1 MASVSD
7 VFRQLKQ
14 EQQIQALAEGE
25 ETIDSNNYC
34 MLESDTTRRILVPE
48 KYSILGVESDEKVK
62 TIKFA
67 FPLYVDDGRLNLL
80 DYDIRINY
88 MTANPDI
95 ENNKDQV
102 RVQNL
107 HGVTGMNEEGVLEEY
122 VVFEW
127 LLSRRVTQY
136 KGTITFIVCAVTANE
151 DGTITNEWN
160 TTLATAQSLEGLE
173 VELSE
178 EEQERVKDILLEI
191 QFIRDNVSDMN
202 DNVIALEQNCQNY
215 SQQSKSYAVG
225 GTGTR
230 EDEDTDNSKY
240 YYEQAKNVS
249 ESISGALKPM
259 GTVEFSLLPDISTVS
274 VGDMY
279 NISDMFTTTEI
290 FKGGSGIMCPA
301 GSNIYKTNDNMWDV
315 LAGSLVSG
323 VKGESEETFR
333 TGNVNITKDNIG
345 LGNVPNVATN
355 DQIPTFTTVDEDTAL
370 TSGEKLSSILGKL
383 ARTVLSVISLKKDVD
398 RLNGKTV
405 FPYPFYDANTNRNS
419 EQDRANA
426 IRHILEPLTF
436 QNYGFA
442 FIRYSDGYYYQYIM
456 FNNLYDK
463 CVMEIISYDAKIN
476 LWLFDKNDEYIVN
489 PI

>member
-7 VFRQLKQ
+7 VFKQLKQ
-14 EQQIQALAEGE
+14 EQQIQTFAEGE

-34 MLESDTTRRILVPE
+34 MLESDTTRKILIPE

-62 TIKFA
+62 TVKFA
-67 FPLYVDDGRLNLL
+67 FPRYVDDGRIDLSE
-80 DYDIRINY
+80 YQIRVNY
-88 MTANPDI
+88 MTANSDT
-95 ENNKDQV
+95 ENNIDQIQ
-102 RVQNL
+102 VQNK
-107 HGVTGMNEEGVLEEY
+107 HVVGEY

-136 KGTITFIVCAVTANE
+136 RGIITFIVCAVTANE

-178 EEQERVKDILLEI
+178 EEQERVKDILLEV

-202 DNVIALEQNCQNY
+202 DNVIALEQNCQDY
-215 SQQSKSYAVG
+215 SQKSKSYAVG

-230 EDEDTDNSKY
+230 EGEDTDNSKY

-333 TGNVNITKDNIG
+333 TGNVNITKDNMG

-355 DQIPTFTTVDEDTAL
+355 DQTPTFTTVDEDTAL

-383 ARTVLSVISLKKDVD
+383 ARTVLSVISLKEDVD
-398 RLNGKTV
+398 RLNGKKMDT
-405 FPYPFYDANTNRNS
+405 FFSPEAGIDLYDDGRYMCLSKKENVLNINDTNV
-419 EQDRANA
+419 ANA
-426 IRHILEPLTF
+426 IGPWCFVISFVYDDTGV
-436 QNYGFA
+436 Q
-442 FIRYSDGYYYQYIM
+442 FITSLFSSSAGERTIYKRSKESG
-456 FNNLYDK
+456 NWGK
-463 CVMEIISYDAKIN
+463 WKAIN
-476 LWLFDKNDEYIVN
+476 VT
-489 PI
+489 P